1 MCKSYVSCNAAV
13 VRCVMP
19 CCSGPDKP
27 LWTALFYAQIV
38 VCEAD
43 SYKDCS
49 KKSVFYDLFFFILHL
64 FPFNG
69 ELSPPV
75 AVFWATA
82 YPKRSEFWCSH
93 FWITLSSQSRCISP
107 SLLLSSH
114 LIWDLLLILSDFKIL
129 TIDAGKSLLPNILH
143 LLLS

>member
-1 MCKSYVSCNAAV
+1 MQII
-13 VRCVMP
+13 CVMQCSSGQMSYAMLLRTRQAP
-19 CCSGPDKP
+19 LNSFILCTNCCVWSR
-27 LWTALFYAQIV
+27 LLQRLFKE
-38 VCEAD
+38 VCLLR
-43 SYKDCS
+43 
-49 KKSVFYDLFFFILHL
+49 FIFFILRL

-75 AVFWATA
+75 AVFWSTA
-82 YPKRSEFWCSH
+82 YPKRSKFWCSH

-143 LLLS
+143 LFLS